1 MIRVFT
7 VLLLMTLPAHAL
19 DIEDRREQRA
29 DFETVTDLQPLHLFG
44 DMDMREPLVI
54 AKEKIAR
61 AALGAG
67 YSIPKTPLA
76 RSLGIDDIEKKQ

>member
-1 MIRVFT
+1 M
-7 VLLLMTLPAHAL
+7 PAATAVWSGPVSPETKAHVA
-19 DIEDRREQRA
+19 QRYA
-29 DFETVTDLQPLHLFG
+29 QFAKLTDLQPLHLFG
-44 DMDMREPLVI
+44 DMDMRDPLVI